1 LSNCEILVTKHP
13 FPDHYQFKEQDLVF
27 EEEYPILMT
36 KKDCVKCQP
45 FATDKM
51 WYLEVESVLSDI
63 FYEEFNKA
71 LDVR

>member
-1 LSNCEILVTKHP
+1 
-13 FPDHYQFKEQDLVF
+13 
-27 EEEYPILMT
+27 
-36 KKDCVKCQP
+36 
-45 FATDKM
+45 M

>member
-1 LSNCEILVTKHP
+1 
-13 FPDHYQFKEQDLVF
+13 
-27 EEEYPILMT
+27 MT

-45 FATDKM
+45 FATDNM

-63 FYEEFNKA
+63 FYEEFDKV